1 MDTTAKGLA
10 PFSVGLRYS
19 RRGAGGTWLRTTA
32 PPPVLVAG
40 TEGKRPS
47 KCSCAQNSWELAQLA
62 GALERLCEI
71 LRQRRLDID
80 PLRR

>member
-19 RRGAGGTWLRTTA
+19 RRGAGGTRHAVQKKQHLA

-40 TEGKRPS
+40 TEGKRPWE
-47 KCSCAQNSWELAQLA
+47 CSEGRAVWGLTELA
-62 GALERLCEI
+62 GALEGSSEI
-71 LRQRRLDID
+71 LG
-80 PLRR
+80 